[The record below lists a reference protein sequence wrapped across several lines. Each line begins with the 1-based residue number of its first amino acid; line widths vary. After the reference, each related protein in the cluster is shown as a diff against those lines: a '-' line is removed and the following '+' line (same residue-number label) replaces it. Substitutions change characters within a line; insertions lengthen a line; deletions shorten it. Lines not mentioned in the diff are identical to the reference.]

1 MGLIMNKKYT
11 IFVADAGI
19 ANRTLPVRAGE

>member
-11 IFVADAGI
+11 ISVADAGI
-19 ANRTLPVRAGE
+19 ANRTLPVRADE